1 MKILIIGSNDPEK
14 TICAFSP
21 EHIGQIKKILPDAQI
36 TMADDPQEINR
47 TLTDADILIYDSG
60 GFLAFDQLKISD
72 AKKLAWV
79 HATSA
84 GVTDFAKILTKTN
97 ILLTNSSGVHPIPIS
112 ETVLG
117 YMLMFSRKLN
127 LFYRNQIES
136 KKWTRDRV
144 NLRGE
149 ELAGKTVG
157 IVGYGRIGSEIG
169 KICAAVGMKVAG
181 FKHDNKVN
189 SEIADFVFDNVSK
202 LLPASDFIV
211 DALPLTPETQG
222 YFDKNKFEQMSE
234 SAYFINIGRGK
245 TVVEKDLIKALKNGI
260 IAGAGLDVFEVEP
273 LPETSE
279 LWKLPNV
286 ILTPHISGWSPNYA
300 NRVINIFCDNLKA
313 YLENQTMPTLVD
325 KNRGY

>member
-1 MKILIIGSNDPEK
+1 
-14 TICAFSP
+14 
-21 EHIGQIKKILPDAQI
+21 
-36 TMADDPQEINR
+36 MADDPQEINR

-169 KICAAVGMKVAG
+169 KICAAVGMKVAV
-181 FKHDNKVN
+181 FKHDNKVDN
-189 SEIADFVFDNVSK
+189 KSADYVTSDLNE
-202 LLPASDFIV
+202 LLSASDFIV

-273 LPETSE
+273 LPDSSP
-279 LWKLPNV
+279 LWNLPNV